1 VAACLMPNMAVLP
14 LSSCG
19 KKEIRRPRAVRHTLG
34 EVMPIHKAMRDG
46 KQGWQWGNSGKVYK
60 NRADAVRQAQAAH
73 AAGYKEPKPQGKK
86 K

>member
-1 VAACLMPNMAVLP
+1 
-14 LSSCG
+14 
-19 KKEIRRPRAVRHTLG
+19 
-34 EVMPIHKAMRDG
+34 MPIHKAMRDG